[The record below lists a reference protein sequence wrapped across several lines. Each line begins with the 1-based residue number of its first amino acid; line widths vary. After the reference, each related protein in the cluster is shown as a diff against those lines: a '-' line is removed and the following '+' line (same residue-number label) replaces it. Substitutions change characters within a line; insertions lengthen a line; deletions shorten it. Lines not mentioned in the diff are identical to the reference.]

1 MAKLTKNSCRSLF
14 DSFEEEMNNG
24 ESTSD
29 FLNNRETMNIKDGNS
44 SIDEN
49 TNLNEHYDYKAMV
62 KYFLKI
68 KT

>member
-1 MAKLTKNSCRSLF
+1 MEKLTKKSCRSLF
-14 DSFEEEMNNG
+14 DSFEEEMSNE
-24 ESTSD
+24 ESTSE
-29 FLNNRETMNIKDGNS
+29 FPNNREAMSIKDGNS

-68 KT
+68 I